1 MARTDTEICN
11 ISAGHSTIQLEYAM
25 PYRAMA
31 DLIVVIHLLIVG
43 FVIGGGVIVW
53 KWKRSALIHLPI
65 VAWVI
70 FAECFHKTC
79 PLTYLENWCRERG
92 SMDVYQGDFVAHYLM
107 PVLYPDAL
115 TPTIQIF
122 IGVGVLLVNVTLY
135 VIAFTR
141 KPKRTIADPNPAMAP
156 H

>member
-1 MARTDTEICN
+1 
-11 ISAGHSTIQLEYAM
+11 
-25 PYRAMA
+25 MA
-31 DLIVVIHLLIVG
+31 DLIVIIHLLTVG
-43 FVIGGGVIVW
+43 FVIGGGLIVL
-53 KWKRSALIHLPI
+53 KWKRAALVHLPI

-79 PLTYLENWCRERG
+79 PLTYVENWFRERG
-92 SMDVYQGDFVAHYLM
+92 SMDTYQGDFVAHYLM

-115 TPTIQIF
+115 TPKIQIAIG
-122 IGVGVLLVNVTLY
+122 IGVLVINVSMY

-141 KPKRTIADPNPAMAP
+141 KAKLTGFNIAPPPSAT